1 MNCRLSREPIA
12 NLFEP
17 SIQTDYGHQL
27 RLLPLVGR
35 PKKVESIEINLA
47 SLIPV
52 ATDANPAEIED
63 STTEEA
69 SALPEQ
75 LPSTQNIETLQLV
88 GVVGQGLERKA
99 MIYRSLSR
107 DLLSVRL
114 QEEIQDESN
123 ADDNLSLTVTEIK
136 HDSIQVKQRD
146 AERTIYIG
154 EHR

>member
-17 SIQTDYGHQL
+17 SIQTDYGHRL

-35 PKKVESIEINLA
+35 PKKVGSIEINLA

-63 STTEEA
+63 STTEVA
-69 SALPEQ
+69 SALAEQ

-88 GVVGQGLERKA
+88 GVVGQGWERKA

-146 AERTIYIG
+146 AERTINMG
-154 EHR
+154 EHL